1 MSDQPSSPVPPAAP
15 PSGGGGLGLLLG
27 GLVVLGLLVGVGLH
41 LMSPAEP
48 AASPKDP
55 AAAPEGTPVAEG
67 APAAE
72 SEAAGRVRFET
83 DPPGA
88 SLFINGRL
96 VGATP
101 LTLEGLAAGAYG
113 VRLEMDGRQPRTL
126 RMNVDG
132 KAQSFLETMDPL
144 STGVLVV
151 DISPRGAEVLLDGE
165 LMGLT
170 PLTME
175 HAPAG
180 IHELLIRKTNCAPF
194 SQRIDLKAGDKL
206 EFKDFALEDKVLKM
220 LQGLVANEK
229 ARVGHY
235 IDLAHYY
242 FICDELDSSI
252 ATFLK
257 AQDLADLPL
266 ELPENMDPDERALE
280 QRLRNEDRSRLR
292 KEIEKHKSP
301 SYFGIEKT
309 TLFREKYDRAV
320 TEANE
325 RNVTSWAWV
334 EANGGE
340 YLRNGDYARAERLF
354 AEHLE
359 KSPNSPAVTACLMN
373 LLKARVGLRNMRGIA
388 ESAGKLLE
396 LAGRRADIMFQ
407 AGTALSSA
415 KDRVRPGD
423 RQDLLGLAEK
433 ALEKA
438 HEAGPTPA
446 FKAEA
451 AFELGNVL
459 LAGHRP
465 EAAAGWYE
473 KSLIEHLPDDVRED
487 RTYCR
492 AEAMLQAGKV
502 DEAEASFQELAKSE
516 HVVTREKAKAALIR
530 VKSMKE

>member
-1 MSDQPSSPVPPAAP
+1 MSELPSTPAPSPAPSS
-15 PSGGGGLGLLLG
+15 GGGLGLLIG
-27 GLVVLGLLVGVGLH
+27 GLLVLGLLIGLGLH
-41 LMSPAEP
+41 LLSPEPQPATPDGGNPVAPVATEGKTGAEP
-48 AASPKDP
+48 EDS
-55 AAAPEGTPVAEG
+55 G
-67 APAAE
+67 
-72 SEAAGRVRFET
+72 AGRVRFET

-101 LTLEGLAAGAYG
+101 LTLEGLAPGAYG
-113 VRLEMDGRQPRTL
+113 VRLEMDGRQPRTM
-126 RMNVDG
+126 RMMVTD
-132 KAQSFLETMDPL
+132 KAQTFTEAMNPV

-151 DISPRGAEVLLDGE
+151 DVTPRGAEVLLDGE

-170 PLTME
+170 PLTMN
-175 HAPAG
+175 HAPVG
-180 IHELLIRKTNCAPF
+180 IHELLVRKTNCAPF

-242 FICDELDSSI
+242 FIVDDMDNSI
-252 ATFLK
+252 ATYLK

-301 SYFGIEKT
+301 SYFGVEKT
-309 TLFREKYDRAV
+309 NLFRDKYDKAV
-320 TEANE
+320 AEAND

-334 EANGGE
+334 ETNGGE

-359 KSPNSPAVTACLMN
+359 KNPNSPAAVNCLMN
-373 LLKARVGLRNMRGIA
+373 LLKARVGLRNMRGIT
-388 ESAGKLLE
+388 EVSAKLLE
-396 LAGRRADIMFQ
+396 LAGKRTDVMFQ

-415 KDRVRPGD
+415 KDRMRPGD
-423 RQDLLGLAEK
+423 RQDLLGMAEK
-433 ALEKA
+433 MLEKA
-438 HEAGPTPA
+438 FEAAPSPA
-446 FKAEA
+446 TKADA

-465 EAAAGWYE
+465 EGAVVWYE
-473 KSLIEHLPDDVRED
+473 KSLIESLALDVKED
-487 RTYCR
+487 RTYCL

-502 DEAEASFQELAKSE
+502 DEAEGRFQELAKSE